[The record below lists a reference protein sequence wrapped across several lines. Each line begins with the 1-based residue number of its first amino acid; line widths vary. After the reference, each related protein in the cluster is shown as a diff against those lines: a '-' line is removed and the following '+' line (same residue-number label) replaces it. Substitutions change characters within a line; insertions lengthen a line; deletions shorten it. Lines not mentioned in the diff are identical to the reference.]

1 LKSEDLLKDSEINAL
16 KSEGQEEGMDVDNF
30 QENIAIRNLK
40 YVESKEQNEYEDEE
54 EDDEY

>member
-1 LKSEDLLKDSEINAL
+1 MKSEDLIKDSEINAL

>member
-1 LKSEDLLKDSEINAL
+1 MKSEDLLKDSEINAL

>member
-1 LKSEDLLKDSEINAL
+1 MKSEDLLKESEINAL

>member
-1 LKSEDLLKDSEINAL
+1 MKSEDLLKESEINAI

>member
-1 LKSEDLLKDSEINAL
+1 MKSEDLLKDSIINAL

>member
-1 LKSEDLLKDSEINAL
+1 
-16 KSEGQEEGMDVDNF
+16 MDVDNF